1 MSSITITA
9 DTLDDVIDEHEIV
22 LLDFWAEWCGPCRN
36 FAPVFEKAAET
47 HTDIAFG
54 KVDTEVERELA
65 SGFAIRSIPTLMVFR
80 EGIIVFEQA
89 GALGGAQLEQVIE
102 AVRGLDM
109 SDVRE
114 QAAQQQESGSQF

>member
-22 LLDFWAEWCGPCRN
+22 ILDFWAEWCGPCRN

>member
-1 MSSITITA
+1 MSSITITS